1 MRRTLTIT
9 DLTQMGNGVCIAG
22 IDGQGNCVRP
32 VVRGGVRKQ
41 HLFRGRNIV
50 IYPRAVVEFD
60 LSGTNVTPP
69 HIEDMTFDPRSLVS
83 GEDCGDAAWKTVL
96 EESSFPSIDTMFDG
110 VLVGGRRVPPGSA
123 TRSLGTIADAE
134 IEEIYVDSYNDSK
147 FRLNLIDP
155 SGDRYIKLPIN
166 DLAFIAYFLSL
177 IEASGSEAEA
187 ESLVNNKLASV
198 NKTYIRIGLARP
210 ATLGNY
216 ERACWTQVTGIY
228 TFPDYLGGK
237 NFADFN

>member
-41 HLFRGRNIV
+41 HLFRGRHIV
-50 IYPRAVVEFD
+50 IFPRAVVEFD
-60 LSGTNVTPP
+60 LSGTRVTPP

-83 GEDCGDAAWKTVL
+83 REDSGDASWEKVL
-96 EESSFPSIDTMFDG
+96 EESSFPSINTMFDG
-110 VLVGGRRVPPGSA
+110 FLVGRRRVPPGSA

-134 IEEIYVDSYNDSK
+134 IEEIYVDSYNHSK

-155 SGDRYIKLPIN
+155 SGDRYVKLPIN
-166 DLAFIAYFLSL
+166 DLAFRAYFQNL
-177 IEASGSEAEA
+177 IDASGSEAEA
-187 ESLVNNKLASV
+187 ESFVNNNLASV

-210 ATLGNY
+210 VPLGSY

-228 TFPDYLGGK
+228 TFSDYLEGK
-237 NFADFN
+237 TFADFN